1 MRLISGRFRSIFL
14 GTLLITRV
22 ITRVIARVIAR
33 VITRIVAS
41 VIARVMASVVAG
53 AVASAAAATVV
64 NATPAG
70 DSSIRVVTSFSILQ
84 DLVRTLGGDHV
95 SVVNLVGENSDAHT
109 YQPRPS
115 DAIAIAN
122 ADLVVFNGLAFEGWI
137 ARLIENSGYKNQQ
150 LIASLGVDVITRG
163 EESDPHA
170 WQSFHNIRI
179 YIQNIT
185 RMLIAL
191 RPQHAEELA
200 QRRQRYLSALSALE
214 QRLMERIAG
223 IPPMKRI
230 VVTSHDAF
238 GYLGREFDIQFMA
251 PLGLSMEVEASAA
264 DVSAIIDQIRR
275 QRVKALFVENINDP
289 RLLQR
294 IAAETGVAIG
304 GRLYSDALSEAH
316 GPAGTYLDM
325 MQHNVES
332 LITAFNPP

>member
-1 MRLISGRFRSIFL
+1 MRLITGRFRPVFL
-14 GTLLITRV
+14 CLLFMALFMTS
-22 ITRVIARVIAR
+22 A
-33 VITRIVAS
+33 VA
-41 VIARVMASVVAG
+41 AVVAD
-53 AVASAAAATVV
+53 AVAGTAANTVG
-64 NATPAG
+64 AG
-70 DSSIRVVTSFSILQ
+70 DSRLRVVTSFSILQ

-115 DAIAIAN
+115 DAIAIAS
-122 ADLVVFNGLAFEGWI
+122 ADLVVFNGLAFEGWM

-150 LIASLGVDVITRG
+150 LIASLGVDAITRG
-163 EESDPHA
+163 KESDPHA

-191 RPQHAEELA
+191 RPRHAEELA
-200 QRRQRYLSALSALE
+200 QRQRRYLSALNALE
-214 QRLMERIAG
+214 QRLIERIAD
-223 IPPMKRI
+223 IPPKKRI

-264 DVSAIIDQIRR
+264 DVSAIIDQIRKR
-275 QRVKALFVENINDP
+275 RVKALFVENINDP

-294 IAAETGVAIG
+294 IAAETGAAIG

-332 LITAFNPP
+332 LITAFNPPVSNK

>member
-1 MRLISGRFRSIFL
+1 MRLITGRFRPIFL
-14 GTLLITRV
+14 CLLFMALFMTS
-22 ITRVIARVIAR
+22 A
-33 VITRIVAS
+33 VA
-41 VIARVMASVVAG
+41 AVVAN
-53 AVASAAAATVV
+53 AAASTAANTVR
-64 NATPAG
+64 AD
-70 DSSIRVVTSFSILQ
+70 DSRLRVVTSFSILQ
-84 DLVRTLGGDHV
+84 DLVKTLGGDHV

-109 YQPRPS
+109 YQPKPS
-115 DAIAIAN
+115 DAIAIAS
-122 ADLVVFNGLAFEGWI
+122 AHLVVFNGLAFEGWM

-150 LIASLGVDVITRG
+150 LIASLGVDAITRG

-170 WQSFHNIRI
+170 WQSFHNIRV
-179 YIQNIT
+179 YIHNIT

-200 QRRQRYLSALSALE
+200 QRQRRYLNALNALE
-214 QRLMERIAG
+214 RRLIERIAG
-223 IPPMKRI
+223 IPAKKRI

-238 GYLGREFDIQFMA
+238 GYLGREFDIQFLA
-251 PLGLSMEVEASAA
+251 PLGLSIDVEASAA
-264 DVSAIIDQIRR
+264 DVSAIIDQIRK

-325 MQHNVES
+325 MRHNVES
-332 LITAFNPP
+332 LISAFNPALTLAD

>member
-1 MRLISGRFRSIFL
+1 MRLITGRFRPVFL
-14 GTLLITRV
+14 CLLFMALFMTS
-22 ITRVIARVIAR
+22 A
-33 VITRIVAS
+33 VA
-41 VIARVMASVVAG
+41 AVVAN
-53 AVASAAAATVV
+53 AVASTAANTVG
-64 NATPAG
+64 AD
-70 DSSIRVVTSFSILQ
+70 DSRLRVVTSFSILQ
-84 DLVRTLGGDHV
+84 DLVTTLGGDHV

-115 DAIAIAN
+115 DAIAIAS
-122 ADLVVFNGLAFEGWI
+122 ADLVVFNGLAFEGWM

-150 LIASLGVDVITRG
+150 LIASLGVDAITRG
-163 EESDPHA
+163 KESDPHA

-191 RPQHAEELA
+191 RPRHAEELA
-200 QRRQRYLSALSALE
+200 QRQRRYLSALNALE
-214 QRLMERIAG
+214 QRLIERIAD
-223 IPPMKRI
+223 IPPKKRI

-264 DVSAIIDQIRR
+264 DVSAIIDQIRKR
-275 QRVKALFVENINDP
+275 RVKALFVENINDP

-294 IAAETGVAIG
+294 IAAETGAAIG

-332 LITAFNPP
+332 LITAFNPPVSNK